1 MEQRLK
7 WGRMKEK
14 NKGRRKWKRRKGT
27 REKEEE
33 MKETETLFDYS
44 L

>member
-14 NKGRRKWKRRKGT
+14 NKGRRKWKRRKGK
-27 REKEEE
+27 REEEE
-33 MKETETLFDYS
+33 MKEIETLFDYS